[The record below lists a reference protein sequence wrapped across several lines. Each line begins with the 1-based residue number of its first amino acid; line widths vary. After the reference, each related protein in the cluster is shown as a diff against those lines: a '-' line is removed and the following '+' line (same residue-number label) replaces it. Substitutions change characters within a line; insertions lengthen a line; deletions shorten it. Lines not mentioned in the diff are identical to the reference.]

1 MLVDL
6 AISAVMIANG
16 AHWVSAHEMP
26 SKATNTT
33 EDMKQ
38 SPNVAPK
45 RHIEVRICEH
55 IHARGRVNHD
65 KQVLE
70 EIFLLGQLAREGGLE
85 MR

>member
-1 MLVDL
+1 
-6 AISAVMIANG
+6 
-16 AHWVSAHEMP
+16 
-26 SKATNTT
+26 
-33 EDMKQ
+33 MKQ